1 MKESRVWI
9 YCPLCGVNI
18 DWFIGSGEEYRRMK
32 MLHIC
37 HRCNASLHC
46 VETIIREVEKG
57 VLAPYQ
63 ITVD

>member
-1 MKESRVWI
+1 MSEPRVYV

-18 DWFIGSGEEYRRMK
+18 DWFKGTEEEYRNMK

-37 HRCNASLHC
+37 HRCDVSLHC
-46 VETIIREVEKG
+46 VETLTRVVEKG

-63 ITVD
+63 ITIN